1 MAGGLGGLGGGI
13 TDYVNSPT
21 GGNMLQALGMSLM
34 SSPRNAPLS
43 NFGKFYGGLQDQQ
56 TRQDAANLERSD
68 ILASRDAMA
77 QALIASGV
85 SEPEA
90 KALAINPAA
99 AKIRLDQIASE
110 KASAA
115 NSQWMS
121 GISGLLGDTGAP
133 AVTPE
138 SAVAFPGVNDAS
150 TEQPAPERPQMPQE
164 YGGASVFSERGAAQP
179 AGFNVGGP
187 IADTNYMEAAPAPG
201 PGAEIPLAKPDRGL
215 PATARPGAILQGNDG
230 KSYQYAETTGMA
242 GATGGQ
248 GWIEVNPSA
257 SGGSAAPNKTVAW
270 LKQNDPEAAALID
283 QGFSPKDALDI
294 AMVRQK
300 SRKPAQA
307 DAGPTQVAQVQT
319 GQGVDLNDLY
329 RKRDTIAQYLAQA
342 PSKEAFDRG
351 KMYLDIYDEQ
361 IKRATPKE
369 QPSNVREYE
378 YAKSQGFPGSFVDF
392 QLAQKKAG
400 ATNVSVGGD
409 GAPGLGK
416 LSSDYGYVLDPETR
430 QPVIDPSTGLPKAA
444 AIPGSPADLAAQA
457 AAKEQ
462 ERLNAAKTR
471 SDADKAETTMDATA
485 SVLDILKNADT
496 PATGTLSRPFAL
508 YSGTPA
514 GKVRSYVS
522 TLQSGVAL
530 GAMSRLKEMSSTG
543 ATGFGALSEKEL
555 DLLISDIG
563 ALNPDT
569 TEPEIFQK
577 TIERIQSRS
586 KRVADDIVKNV
597 SPERIQELGLQPFID
612 SYKGSGA
619 NGGATS
625 DRPRAQNAEGQII
638 EWDGSQWSPV
648 Q

>member
-1 MAGGLGGLGGGI
+1 
-13 TDYVNSPT
+13 
-21 GGNMLQALGMSLM
+21 MSLM
-34 SSPRNAPLS
+34 SSPRNAPLQD
-43 NFGKFYGGLQDQQ
+43 FGKFYGGLQTQQMRQNAIDQ
-56 TRQDAANLERSD
+56 DRSD
-68 ILASRDAMA
+68 TLASRDAMA

-90 KALAINPAA
+90 KALAINPQA
-99 AKIRLDQIASE
+99 AKIRLDQISSE
-110 KASAA
+110 KANAA
-115 NSQWMS
+115 NDRFFSQMPS
-121 GISGLLGDTGAP
+121 LDGPSYTGASQP
-133 AVTPE
+133 SPE
-138 SAVAFPGVNDAS
+138 SAVTYSGVSDAS
-150 TEQPAPERPQMPQE
+150 ALPPAAERLQMPQE
-164 YGGASVFSERGAAQP
+164 YGGANVFSERGAAQP

-187 IADTNYMEAAPAPG
+187 IADTGYLEAAPAPG

-215 PATARPGAILQGNDG
+215 PATARPGTILQGNDG
-230 KSYQYAETTGMA
+230 KTYQYAETTGMA

-270 LKQNDPEAAALID
+270 LQQNDPEAAALID
-283 QGFSPKDALDI
+283 QGFSAKDALDI

-307 DAGPTQVAQVQT
+307 DAGPTQVAQAQT
-319 GQGVDLNDLY
+319 GQGVDLNDLH
-329 RKRDTIAQYLAQA
+329 RKRDTIARYLAQA
-342 PSKEAFDRG
+342 PSKEAFDKG

-369 QPSNVREYE
+369 QPSNIREYE

-430 QPVIDPSTGLPKAA
+430 QPVIDPNTGLPKAA

-462 ERLNAAKTR
+462 DRLNAAKTR

-530 GAMSRLKEMSSTG
+530 GAMTRLKEMSSTG

-563 ALNPDT
+563 ALNPDN

-577 TIERIQSRS
+577 TVERIQNRS
-586 KRVADDIVKNV
+586 KRIADDIVKNV

-612 SYKGSGA
+612 SYKGGGGDGLPKVGDVVDGYRF
-619 NGGATS
+619 NGGDPASPTS
-625 DRPRAQNAEGQII
+625 
-638 EWDGSQWSPV
+638 WDKTE
-648 Q
+648 